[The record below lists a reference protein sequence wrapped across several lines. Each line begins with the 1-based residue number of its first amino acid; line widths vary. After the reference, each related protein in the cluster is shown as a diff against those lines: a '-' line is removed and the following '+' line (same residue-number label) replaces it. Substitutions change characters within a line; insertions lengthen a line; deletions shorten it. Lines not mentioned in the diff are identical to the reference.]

1 MKIFKKHL
9 CALVAGMLLMAAL
22 AGCGQTQPST
32 VATNPTIAPTT
43 QRPTTAPTTIP
54 TIPTQ
59 PTTLPTQPTT
69 MPTQPEE
76 PENPVPEEL
85 RDNYY
90 LGHKGQGAC
99 EKMTGN
105 ITVLVVFVSD
115 SLNTWSDYDREQAKP
130 ALQECESRLE
140 AAAAAYGA
148 ELDLTME
155 YLDAK
160 ISTEF
165 KVEMNSVMT
174 SAYTVMRKLGMGD
187 AYYDQDSLE
196 EQYEAD
202 AVPILFMLNRQGR
215 AFATTMDAET
225 DLLECAVIYGKDMS
239 SVRHELCH
247 IFGALDFYFPDETI
261 AAQERYLPDSIMN
274 NHFTEVDD
282 LTAYLIGWV
291 DELSLNAINF
301 LRATNHLTKEMI
313 EEAQEQN

>member
-1 MKIFKKHL
+1 
-9 CALVAGMLLMAAL
+9 MAVL
-22 AGCGQTQPST
+22 AGCGKTQPTT
-32 VATNPTIAPTT
+32 VMQPTTAPTT

-54 TIPTQ
+54 TIPPTIPTM
-59 PTTLPTQPTT
+59 PTTAPTVPTT
-69 MPTQPEE
+69 VPTQPEE
-76 PENPVPEEL
+76 PANPVPEEL
-85 RDNYY
+85 RNNYY
-90 LGHKGQGAC
+90 LGHKGHGAC

-115 SLNTWSDYDREQAKP
+115 TLNAWSEYDMEQAKP
-130 ALQECESRLE
+130 ALQECETRLE

-155 YLDAK
+155 YVEAK
-160 ISTEF
+160 ISMEF
-165 KVEMNSVMT
+165 KVDENVLT
-174 SAYTVMRKLGMGD
+174 SAYTVMRKMGIGD
-187 AYYDQDSLE
+187 AFHDQDSLE
-196 EQYEAD
+196 EKYEAD
-202 AVPILFMLNRQGR
+202 AVPMLFVLNRQGR

-225 DLLECAVIYGKDMS
+225 DVLECAVIYGKDMS
-239 SVRHELCH
+239 SIRHELCH

-291 DELSLNAINF
+291 DELSQNAINF